1 MKTTLFF
8 SAALFVVALATSGC
22 DEKKSDAK
30 PSGAAAASTVPASTG
45 AIKASCNN
53 VKVLSTCTEYDD
65 TAFTLGESF
74 VKGAC
79 EATSGKYAAG
89 ACPSEKLLG
98 TCNIDGGQHKKYY
111 ADGSLAYKAD
121 DAAKDCKELSNGRW
135 ALK

>member
-22 DEKKSDAK
+22 NEKKSDA
-30 PSGAAAASTVPASTG
+30 SNAAATSTVPAASG

-53 VKVLSTCTEYDD
+53 VKVLSTCTEYDE

-79 EATSGKYAAG
+79 EATSGKYATG

-121 DAAKDCKELSNGRW
+121 DAAKDCKDLSNGKW
-135 ALK
+135 AAK